1 MRCLDLRRRRLGD
14 ASRLHKV
21 HGERFF
27 IAAAIRFQLPHQRI
41 AQLRRAEIVFDLIA
55 AVKQK
60 PQQLRHARFLTEQQQ
75 IVRLDLQGQQLLVS
89 LFAAKRVIDLAGLLQ
104 KRRVQRK
111 ERGKIGIRL

>member
-60 PQQLRHARFLTEQQQ
+60 PQQLRHKRFLTEQQQ
-75 IVRLDLQGQQLLVS
+75 VIRLDLQRQQPLVS
-89 LFAAKRVIDLAGLLQ
+89 LLAAKRVVDLAASFNSGASSV
-104 KRRVQRK
+104 KNV
-111 ERGKIGIRL
+111 ER